1 MKKLTFL
8 AAICTFCFSANF
20 ANAAMTISSPDFKDG
35 EMIKE
40 ANVYKGFGCNGK
52 NISPQIVINDIPKDA
67 KSLALTVYDPDAPTG
82 SGWWHWIVYNIPST
96 TKTIFSGDKKI
107 ATWVSFGREA
117 VFGRN
122 DFGTYNYGGPCPPIG
137 HGKHHYVLTIYAL
150 NVEKLTLP
158 KDASAAL
165 IGYNINANVIEKA
178 SITAIYQR

>member
-1 MKKLTFL
+1 MKKLTAL
-8 AAICTFCFSANF
+8 AAICSLCCF
-20 ANAAMTISSPDFKDG
+20 ANLANAKMSISSPDFKDG

-52 NISPQIVINDIPKDA
+52 NISPQIIINDIPKDA

-107 ATWVSFGREA
+107 APWASFGKDA

-122 DFGTYNYGGPCPPIG
+122 DYGTNDYGGPCPPIG
-137 HGKHHYVLTIYAL
+137 HGNHHYVLTIYAL

-165 IGYNINANVIEKA
+165 IGYNLNANTVEKA